1 MFTSGG
7 LVDDDMIITRQQFRD
22 RLPVASFPHW
32 QDEAFEKKGCVK
44 DHQLEMLMLLVN
56 VAKKT
61 SLTCF
66 VRIEALRILYI
77 WPFAFSCQAFG
88 IIR

>member
-1 MFTSGG
+1 
-7 LVDDDMIITRQQFRD
+7 MIITRQQFRD

-66 VRIEALRILYI
+66 VRIEALRILSRSI
-77 WPFAFSCQAFG
+77 SGHLPSAVNLLELSDEG
-88 IIR
+88 DRLET